1 MTKHLHIIE
10 RFIKDESFSGILLF
24 IATLAAVIVANSV
37 LSESYFELW
46 NMALGIT
53 LGGNTISMSLMH
65 WINDG
70 LMALFFL
77 MVGLEIKRELI
88 IGELSSVQ
96 KASFPIIAAIGGMV
110 IPALVYVSFNMDDP
124 KGFGIPMATDIAFA
138 LGILMLLGKKVNPAL
153 KLFLVALAVVDDLGA
168 VIVVATVYT
177 NEIHAEYFLHAG
189 LVYALIW
196 ILNLKK
202 VTRLL
207 PYLILGIA
215 LWIFIHSV
223 GVHATIAGVLL
234 AFAVPI
240 NSKVNEKEFLESSS
254 ESLQDF
260 ANNIDTIPILNHH
273 QIDALEDIAY
283 NYDKVQNPLVKLEH
297 QLHGLSAF
305 IIMPLFA
312 FSNAGVILDFS
323 AVSQN
328 FMVVLGVVLGLIVGK
343 PIGIV
348 GFTYLAQKLHLVKK
362 PVDLGWDEIIAVG
375 FLGGIG
381 FTMSIFITQLAFL
394 DQSVIGAV
402 KLGIFFASFIAGI
415 LGVVLILKA
424 YNRKLLRN
432 SQA

>member
-1 MTKHLHIIE
+1 MTQHLHTIE
-10 RFIKDESFSGILLF
+10 RFIKDESFSGVLLF
-24 IATLAAVIVANSV
+24 VATLAAVLVANSA
-37 LSESYFELW
+37 LSESYFALW
-46 NMALGIT
+46 NMALGVT
-53 LGGNTISMSLMH
+53 LGDHTIAMNLTH

-77 MVGLEIKRELI
+77 MVGLEIKRELL

-96 KASFPIIAAIGGMV
+96 KASFPIVAAIGGMV
-110 IPALVYVSFNMDDP
+110 IPALVYVSFNIDNP
-124 KGFGIPMATDIAFA
+124 KGFGVPMATDIAFA

-177 NEIHAEYFLHAG
+177 SEIHAEYFLHAG

-202 VTRLL
+202 VTMLL

-223 GVHATIAGVLL
+223 GIHATIAGVLL
-234 AFAVPI
+234 AFAIPI
-240 NSKVNEKEFLESSS
+240 SSKVNEKEFIEGTNESVK
-254 ESLQDF
+254 EFEKHMD
-260 ANNIDTIPILNHH
+260 AIPILNHH

-305 IIMPLFA
+305 FIMPLFA

-328 FMVVLGVVLGLIVGK
+328 LTIVLGVVLGLLIGK

-348 GFTYLAQKLHLVKK
+348 SFTYLAQKVKLLKK
-362 PVDLGWDEIIAVG
+362 PDDLAWNEIVAVG

-381 FTMSIFITQLAFL
+381 FTMSIFITQLAFI
-394 DQSVIGAV
+394 DESVIGAV
-402 KLGIFFASFIAGI
+402 KIGIFIASFIAGI
-415 LGVVLILKA
+415 IGVILILNAHK
-424 YNRKLLRN
+424 KKM
-432 SQA
+432 QA

>member
-1 MTKHLHIIE
+1 MNQHLLTIE

-24 IATLAAVIVANSV
+24 LATLAAVIVANSA
-37 LSESYFELW
+37 LSESYYNLW
-46 NMALGIT
+46 HMALGVTI
-53 LGGNTISMSLMH
+53 GGHTISMDLMH

-77 MVGLEIKRELI
+77 MVGLEIKRELL
-88 IGELSSVQ
+88 IGELSSVK

-110 IPALVYVSFNMDDP
+110 IPALVYVAFNTNDP

-177 NEIHAEYFLHAG
+177 NEIHAEYFLHVAI
-189 LVYALIW
+189 VYGLIW
-196 ILNLKK
+196 ALNLKG

-215 LWIFIHSV
+215 LWIFIHSI
-223 GVHATIAGVLL
+223 GIHATIAGVLL
-234 AFAVPI
+234 AFAIPI
-240 NSKVNEKEFLESSS
+240 SSKVNEQEFIKTTKESVDVFEKH
-254 ESLQDF
+254 
-260 ANNIDTIPILNHH
+260 IDAIPILNHH

-305 IIMPLFA
+305 FIMPLFA
-312 FSNAGVILDFS
+312 FSNAGVVLDFS
-323 AVSQN
+323 AISQN
-328 FMVVLGVVLGLIVGK
+328 MMIVLGVVLGLLVGK

-348 GFTYLAQKLHLVKK
+348 GFTYLAEKLRIVKK
-362 PVDLGWDEIIAVG
+362 PDELRWEEIIAVG

-394 DQSVIGAV
+394 DEAVIAAV
-402 KLGIFFASFIAGI
+402 KIGIFFASFVAGI
-415 LGVVLILKA
+415 LGVLLILKA
-424 YNRKLLRN
+424 HKSKN
-432 SQA
+432 SSLQ